1 MFLVLLVDQTKTTLT
16 HLAAVLLELA
26 MIYPEVPLALVR
38 DVPSSLHAQAHVQ
51 LGYVCPLSTV
61 THAVVQCLCH
71 RCA

>member
-51 LGYVCPLSTV
+51 LVYVL
-61 THAVVQCLCH
+61 
-71 RCA
+71 